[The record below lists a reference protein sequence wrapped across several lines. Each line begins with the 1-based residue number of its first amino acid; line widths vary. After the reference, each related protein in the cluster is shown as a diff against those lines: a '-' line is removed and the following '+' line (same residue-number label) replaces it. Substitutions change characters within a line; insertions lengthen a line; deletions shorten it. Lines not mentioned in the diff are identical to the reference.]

1 MEDSEM
7 LQNLKS
13 RSVRNESA
21 LYMFIDEAGGGGLSK
36 KFKSLLMQY
45 GMIQMKYLK

>member
-21 LYMFIDEAGGGGLSK
+21 LYMFIDEAGGGLSK